1 MIKICLILLPP
12 LYYQHEK
19 VIEMSSTHKSRK
31 GEVLRD
37 EDPFRI
43 AANDNV
49 MLMGSRLFR
58 VIPLLAVVIPP
69 SDLLPVIKY
78 INKRRKEG
86 RKIDAR
92 TAKVGWWYCEMEDP
106 YNIFPA
112 SYVHSEHFQRYEQM
126 IGKEYFAQRPG
137 SKIWVWIGDLPRRTA
152 NALSKSGKL
161 ATATEA
167 GLSKRKLKK
176 IWQDEHEIR

>member
-1 MIKICLILLPP
+1 
-12 LYYQHEK
+12 
-19 VIEMSSTHKSRK
+19 MSLAHKSQK
-31 GEVLRD
+31 GAVVRD
-37 EDPFRI
+37 EDPFMI
-43 AANDNV
+43 AGSDNV
-49 MLMGSRLFR
+49 KLKSGRLFR
-58 VIPLLAVVIPP
+58 AIPLLAAVIPP

-92 TAKVGWWYCEMEDP
+92 TAKVGWWYCELEDP
-106 YNIFPA
+106 YNIIPA
-112 SYVHSEHFQRYEQM
+112 SYVDSEFFQRYLQM
-126 IGKEYFAQRPG
+126 IGREYFARRPG

-152 NALSKSGKL
+152 RALQKSGKL

-176 IWQDEHEIR
+176 IWQDEHDIR